1 MTMDKNKFININKE
15 DAYYNRRRKKKRKGT
30 AAAIITE
37 ASSRI
42 AALQP
47 DTMRLSFSFWML
59 Q

>member
-47 DTMRLSFSFWML
+47 DTMRLSFSF
-59 Q
+59 